1 MPTPATAKV
10 LAEAL
15 KLSVEDRVRIAE
27 ELLASADGEEIADPQ
42 AEPWAETL
50 DRRSRELRDG
60 SVRGL
65 TVEEAR
71 RAVLSDDEP

>member
-27 ELLASADGEEIADPQ
+27 ELLASADDDDESADQARMAEI
-42 AEPWAETL
+42 L

-65 TVEEAR
+65 TVDEAR
-71 RAVLSDDEP
+71 RAMLSDDEP

>member
-27 ELLASADGEEIADPQ
+27 ELLASADDEERADDGRL
-42 AEPWAETL
+42 AEIL

-65 TVEEAR
+65 TVDEAR
-71 RAVLSDDEP
+71 RAMLSDDEP

>member
-27 ELLASADGEEIADPQ
+27 ELLASAADDES
-42 AEPWAETL
+42 ADDARMAETL
-50 DRRSRELRDG
+50 ERRSRELRDG

-71 RAVLSDDEP
+71 RAMLSDDEP